1 MSKYLIKQV
10 KLFGEEVV
18 DIEISGGK
26 ISQISKE
33 ISETDF
39 DSSKIIKS
47 NNGKSKVALPG
58 FVDLHTH
65 LREPGREDSETV
77 ETASRAA
84 IKGGFTAITAMAN
97 TNPVADNAG
106 VVEQVLH
113 LGKQC
118 GLVDVFPIGAVTVGL
133 QGEKLAELHA
143 MNQSAAKVQMF
154 SDDGKCVHD
163 PLLMRRALEYV
174 KSFDGVIAQHAQDP
188 RLTESAQMNEG
199 KTSAKLGLAGWPAV
213 AEEAIIARD
222 ILLAE
227 HVDSRL
233 HICHLSTAGGIELI
247 KKAKER
253 GLKVTAEVTPHH
265 LLLTEDL
272 AESYNPIYKVNPP
285 LRTKTDVIAL
295 RNEVAS
301 GVIDIIA
308 TDHAPH
314 PQEDKDCE
322 WAAAAFG
329 MLGLETAFSIAF
341 QALVQTKLMNLKQ
354 LSEVMSKNP
363 AKIGRYKNQ
372 GLDIKVGNSANIVLI
387 DLENIWKVDPE
398 NLQSKSKNTPYAGM
412 ELPGVITEVFTH
424 GILKLQAGKLLVG

>member
-10 KLFGEEVV
+10 KVLGEDLV
-18 DIEISGGK
+18 DITIENGKFSEISK
-26 ISQISKE
+26 NISDSG
-33 ISETDF
+33 F
-39 DSSKIIKS
+39 DSKNIITAGSKS
-47 NNGKSKVALPG
+47 AKVALPG

-65 LREPGREDSETV
+65 LREPGREDAETV
-77 ETASRAA
+77 ESASRAA

-97 TNPVADNAG
+97 TNPVADTAG
-106 VVEQVLH
+106 VVEQVHH

-118 GLVDVFPIGAVTVGL
+118 GLVDVFPIGAVTQGL
-133 QGEKLAELHA
+133 QGEKLAELFA
-143 MNQSAAKVQMF
+143 MHQSAAKVQMF

-174 KSFDGVIAQHAQDP
+174 RSFDGVIAQHAQDP

-199 KTSAKLGLAGWPAV
+199 KVSAKLGLTGWPAV

-227 HVDSRL
+227 HVNSRL

-247 KKAKER
+247 RNAKAR
-253 GLKVTAEVTPHH
+253 GVKVSAEVTPHH
-265 LLLTEDL
+265 LLLTDDL
-272 AESYNPIYKVNPP
+272 AESYDPIYKVNPP
-285 LRTKTDVIAL
+285 LRTNDDVIAL
-295 RNEVAS
+295 RKAVAD

-329 MLGLETAFSIAF
+329 MLGLETAFSIAYLT
-341 QALVQTKLMNLKQ
+341 LVKSGLMKLSQ
-354 LSEVMSKNP
+354 LVDVMSKNP
-363 AKIGRYKNQ
+363 AKIGRYSNQ
-372 GLDIKVGNSANIVLI
+372 GLDIKVGNSANLVLV
-387 DLENIWKVDPE
+387 DVESEWKVDR
-398 NLQSKSKNTPYAGM
+398 NMLQSRSKNTPYEGRT
-412 ELPGVITEVFTH
+412 LPAVITEVFTH
-424 GILKLQAGKLLVG
+424 GKLKLKNGEITK